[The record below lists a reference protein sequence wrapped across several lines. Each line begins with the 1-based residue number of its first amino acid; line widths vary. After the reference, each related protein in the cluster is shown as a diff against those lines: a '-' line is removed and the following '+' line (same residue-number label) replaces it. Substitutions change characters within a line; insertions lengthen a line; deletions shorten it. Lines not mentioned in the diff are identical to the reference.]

1 MFFISLFTL
10 AKVWKYS
17 VCTLTDEWIKN
28 VVRVYNWILLCLKKE
43 ENSAKICNMDELR
56 GHHAEGN
63 KPSQENKYFIIAL
76 IYDI

>member
-1 MFFISLFTL
+1 
-10 AKVWKYS
+10 
-17 VCTLTDEWIKN
+17 
-28 VVRVYNWILLCLKKE
+28 
-43 ENSAKICNMDELR
+43 MDELR